1 MMGRSVKRYQNALK
15 ILPKP
20 LLQEVQ
26 RLAAGKVLYI
36 PYPVTRRDFNR
47 LKVLDLRMQGYSL
60 NQIAFRTGL
69 TRQGVCKILQRDRQR
84 ALTVVNM
91 IYQGDACVE
100 GEDSCHRESGET
112 PPSRRTAFLE
122 SQEGK

>member
-1 MMGRSVKRYQNALK
+1 MGRSVKRYQNAAT

-20 LLQEVQ
+20 LLMEVQ

-84 ALTVVNM
+84 ALTIVNM
-91 IYQGDACVE
+91 IYQVEAFDEGDA
-100 GEDSCHRESGET
+100 GCHREPGEK
-112 PPSRRTAFLE
+112 PPSRRNASLE
-122 SQEGK
+122 SQEGQ

>member
-1 MMGRSVKRYQNALK
+1 MGRSVKRYQNAAT

-20 LLQEVQ
+20 LLMEVQ

-84 ALTVVNM
+84 ALTIVNM
-91 IYQGDACVE
+91 IYQEEAFDEGDD
-100 GEDSCHRESGET
+100 GCHREPGEKS
-112 PPSRRTAFLE
+112 PSRQNASLE
-122 SQEGK
+122 SQEGQ